1 MADGQRNVLLIPAVD
16 AHPHRCELALAGRVY
31 ADAEGAL
38 QEALQTARDAG
49 VRTLVVDATRLEQ
62 IDALA
67 LRMFVDLL
75 RHLRPHSGRLVFY
88 GLSPLIVRTFALVG
102 LDRVVEIVATRD
114 DALRVAEVT
123 A

>member
-1 MADGQRNVLLIPAVD
+1 MADGHPNVLLIPAVD
-16 AHPHRCELALAGRVY
+16 SHTHHCELALAGRVY
-31 ADAEGAL
+31 ADVAAAL
-38 QEALQTARDAG
+38 EDALQTARAAG
-49 VRTLVVDATRLEQ
+49 VRTLLVDATRLEQ

-75 RHLRPHSGRLVFY
+75 KHLRPRSGRLVFY
-88 GLSPLIVRTFALVG
+88 GLSPLLVRTFALVG

-114 DALRVAEVT
+114 DALRVAEVR